1 MEATEV
7 ELSMRV
13 GLHSGRVLCGVLG
26 LRKWQYDVWSNDVT
40 LANNMEAG
48 GEAGYVPVLF
58 AFLLGGQVWRPV
70 ARVLDE
76 PYSQLSP
83 LSGGTGPPVDI
94 GWNCVRCPSYV
105 AWQAGMAT
113 PLSWLS

>member
-7 ELSMRV
+7 DLSMRV

-48 GEAGYVPVLF
+48 GEAGEERDPGEFILQVSPKIAKILF
-58 AFLLGGQVWRPV
+58 FSLKVFKSLYFY
-70 ARVLDE
+70 LDAVNRAKHFGHRKK
-76 PYSQLSP
+76 L
-83 LSGGTGPPVDI
+83 
-94 GWNCVRCPSYV
+94 
-105 AWQAGMAT
+105 
-113 PLSWLS
+113 

>member
-1 MEATEV
+1 MRREKYILVPLTGSCTKILCPARSVVDTTEV

-48 GEAGYVPVLF
+48 GEAGYVS
-58 AFLLGGQVWRPV
+58 RT
-70 ARVLDE
+70 R
-76 PYSQLSP
+76 
-83 LSGGTGPPVDI
+83 
-94 GWNCVRCPSYV
+94 R
-105 AWQAGMAT
+105 
-113 PLSWLS
+113 